1 MASETPKNPT
11 GPAESGPATQIA
23 YLRALTQI
31 VREEELSE
39 LEIENAGVRITLKAP
54 EAAPV
59 VVPTPGYPATA
70 QPLASITAAHPADVS
85 PGAGSAS
92 GETSPDSSPETE
104 LIEIVSPMVGVFYR
118 APSPSDPNFV
128 EVGDRV
134 EAGQTVALIEAMKVF
149 NEIVAESAGT
159 VIDIKAQ
166 NSELVETGGI
176 LMTLCPHQ
184 ADS

>member
-1 MASETPKNPT
+1 MASKTPKTPISQAPST
-11 GPAESGPATQIA
+11 PATQTE

-31 VREEELSE
+31 LQEEELSE
-39 LEIENAGVRITLKAP
+39 LEIENAGLRITLKAP
-54 EAAPV
+54 EPV
-59 VVPTPGYPATA
+59 QMTVPSHVPFVTD
-70 QPLASITAAHPADVS
+70 QPLAMMPAPVPSAPVTTDAAVPLEADS
-85 PGAGSAS
+85 
-92 GETSPDSSPETE
+92 EEE
-104 LIEIVSPMVGVFYR
+104 LIKIVSPMVGVFYR

-166 NSELVETGGI
+166 SSDLIETGGV

-184 ADS
+184 IES

>member
-11 GPAESGPATQIA
+11 QPEEKPPVSQIE
-23 YLRALTQI
+23 YLRALTEI
-31 VREEELSE
+31 VCEEELSE

-54 EAAPV
+54 ETALPAGAAPL
-59 VVPTPGYPATA
+59 PAGIVA
-70 QPLASITAAHPADVS
+70 QPIVPSVAQPFVQAQTAGMDAPV
-85 PGAGSAS
+85 GA
-92 GETSPDSSPETE
+92 TPDSE
-104 LIEIVSPMVGVFYR
+104 LIEIISPMVGVFYR

-134 EAGQTVALIEAMKVF
+134 EEGQTVALIEAMKVF

-166 NSELVETGGI
+166 NSDLVETGGV

-184 ADS
+184 IDS

>member
-1 MASETPKNPT
+1 MASETPKKLT
-11 GPAESGPATQIA
+11 GQTPSTPATQTE

-39 LEIENAGVRITLKAP
+39 LEIENAGLRITLKAP
-54 EAAPV
+54 EPVPVMAPTQASFAAQSLAMMPA
-59 VVPTPGYPATA
+59 PMAEAPATA
-70 QPLASITAAHPADVS
+70 EAAAPSEVQP
-85 PGAGSAS
+85 
-92 GETSPDSSPETE
+92 EEE
-104 LIEIVSPMVGVFYR
+104 LVQIISPMVGVFYR

-134 EAGQTVALIEAMKVF
+134 EIGQTVALIEAMKVF

-166 NSELVETGGI
+166 GSELIETGGV

-184 ADS
+184 VES